1 ISDTAST
8 TAIPTMDIDRR
19 ARTPAEEKANA
30 PGRARTSRYG
40 WSIRPFSQR
49 RPTSGHRIRPGAG
62 GSGERGGH
70 QVLRGLLHLREVL
83 GRHERL
89 RVHLVDVLGPG
100 RPRREPCVLRGDL
113 QPADGRTVS
122 GRRRQPAGDLLAGER
137 RRRNLARAELGQ
149 SGLLLAGGRRIDAGV
164 PGPAEPLDQP
174 GVQLRRRVPGACGDL
189 RGQERQQDAVLVGG
203 PDRPVLTQERRAGGL
218 LAAEAHRAVQQAG
231 HEPLEPDRHL
241 EQAPAV
247 VRGHPVDECGR
258 HEGLAHR
265 SPRGPAVARPAVQ
278 VVDRHREVVVGVHQA
293 RVRGDDPVPVGFK
306 WFVPGLLDGSV
317 GFGGEESAGASFLR
331 QDGTVWTTDKDGILL
346 ALLAS
351 EITARTGHSPSQ
363 LHAGLV
369 ERFGRSW
376 YARIDAPATREQKA
390 ALAKLRPDQVTASTL
405 AGEEITGRL
414 TTAPGNGAPIG
425 GLKVTTENAWFAARP
440 SGTEDVY
447 KVYAESF
454 VSAEHLAE
462 VQQAAKDLVT
472 ASLA

>member
-231 HEPLEPDRHL
+231 HEPLEPDRHGIVTPD
-241 EQAPAV
+241 A
-247 VRGHPVDECGR
+247 
-258 HEGLAHR
+258 GLMNPNHYL
-265 SPRGPAVARPAVQ
+265 AVAIDYLYGGARDGWSARAAVGKTL
-278 VVDRHREVVVGVHQA
+278 VSSALIDRVTAHHGRRLLEL
-293 RVRGDDPVPVGFK
+293 PVGFK

-317 GFGGEESAGASFLR
+317 
-331 QDGTVWTTDKDGILL
+331 
-346 ALLAS
+346 
-351 EITARTGHSPSQ
+351 
-363 LHAGLV
+363 
-369 ERFGRSW
+369 
-376 YARIDAPATREQKA
+376 
-390 ALAKLRPDQVTASTL
+390 
-405 AGEEITGRL
+405 
-414 TTAPGNGAPIG
+414 
-425 GLKVTTENAWFAARP
+425 
-440 SGTEDVY
+440 
-447 KVYAESF
+447 
-454 VSAEHLAE
+454 
-462 VQQAAKDLVT
+462 VQT
-472 ASLA
+472 

>member
-149 SGLLLAGGRRIDAGV
+149 SGLLLAGGRR
-164 PGPAEPLDQP
+164 
-174 GVQLRRRVPGACGDL
+174 
-189 RGQERQQDAVLVGG
+189 
-203 PDRPVLTQERRAGGL
+203 L
-218 LAAEAHRAVQQAG
+218 LE
-231 HEPLEPDRHL
+231 
-241 EQAPAV
+241 
-247 VRGHPVDECGR
+247 
-258 HEGLAHR
+258 
-265 SPRGPAVARPAVQ
+265 
-278 VVDRHREVVVGVHQA
+278 
-293 RVRGDDPVPVGFK
+293 VPVGFK

-331 QDGTVWTTDKDGILL
+331 QDGTVWTCLL
-346 ALLAS
+346 YTS
-351 EITARTGHSPSQ
+351 
-363 LHAGLV
+363 
-369 ERFGRSW
+369 
-376 YARIDAPATREQKA
+376 DAA
-390 ALAKLRPDQVTASTL
+390 D
-405 AGEEITGRL
+405 EE
-414 TTAPGNGAPIG
+414 
-425 GLKVTTENAWFAARP
+425 
-440 SGTEDVY
+440 
-447 KVYAESF
+447 
-454 VSAEHLAE
+454 
-462 VQQAAKDLVT
+462 
-472 ASLA
+472 